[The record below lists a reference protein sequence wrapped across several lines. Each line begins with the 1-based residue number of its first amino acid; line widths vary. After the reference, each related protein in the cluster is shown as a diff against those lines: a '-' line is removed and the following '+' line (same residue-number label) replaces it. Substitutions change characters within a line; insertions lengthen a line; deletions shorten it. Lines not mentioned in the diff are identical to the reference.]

1 MRTIVTAALV
11 ILWSFWNPV
20 LATAQG
26 EKIGYEFTAG
36 IWPLGSS
43 GSVLSHG
50 TTTDLR
56 SDLGI
61 KGQPHPMFS
70 AVVKTAERHGFT
82 FEFVPYRL
90 DGENSLNRTFR
101 FSGRDY
107 PVQDK
112 VHSEA
117 SLNYIF
123 GGYQYDV
130 VKAQRGYLELVAG
143 VAYFGASVRVESQ
156 QVGTGTEQR
165 RMPLPMIGGK
175 FRIFPFGGDTFNIDG
190 EVKGMSFGSYGR
202 YIQPSVNA
210 ALAIAPHVRVQAGFN
225 LVDADGH
232 NSEDTKGFKVRFA
245 GPIFSVQVHD

>member
-11 ILWSFWNPV
+11 ILCSCWTPV
-20 LATAQG
+20 PVAAQG
-26 EKIGYEFTAG
+26 EKTGYEFTASV
-36 IWPLGSS
+36 WPLSSS
-43 GSVLSHG
+43 GNVLSHG

-61 KGQPHPMFS
+61 EGRPHLMLN
-70 AVVKTAERHGFT
+70 AVVKTGERHGFT

-90 DGENSLNRTFR
+90 NGDNSLNRTFR

-130 VKAQRGYLELVAG
+130 VTAQRGYV
-143 VAYFGASVRVESQ
+143 
-156 QVGTGTEQR
+156 
-165 RMPLPMIGGK
+165 
-175 FRIFPFGGDTFNIDG
+175 
-190 EVKGMSFGSYGR
+190 
-202 YIQPSVNA
+202 
-210 ALAIAPHVRVQAGFN
+210 
-225 LVDADGH
+225 
-232 NSEDTKGFKVRFA
+232 
-245 GPIFSVQVHD
+245 